1 MRWRSGRTRFA
12 ALAVS
17 HSCCSVFSGPTCT
30 ATSRPSVRRRLPGRR
45 GPPVGETLR
54 VGVVGA
60 GLIAGCH
67 VRAYTKTPG
76 IDVVAVA
83 DTHLSKAE
91 QLAASVGAK
100 ACVDL
105 DDVLALDTDV
115 ISVCTPPASHA
126 DLTVRALEAGQHVL
140 CEKPV
145 ALTLAD
151 TERIRRAAQA
161 GDRVGMIGH
170 VSRYEPDHRLAKE
183 LVDAGQIG
191 EVAMMTHS
199 MTTSFPGWSEG
210 GWLAR
215 PEESGGPLLDLSV
228 HSFDYLAWVIGSP
241 AVRVH
246 AVAAD
251 SPVGPATY
259 GLATVRYANGAM
271 GQVEASWAHPAARGF
286 KAMVEIVGTE
296 GRISWDYDAI
306 NGGAIYLADG
316 GVTWLDPLGERGYA
330 HEVAAFTEAVRAG
343 APSPIPVCDGVAA
356 TRTALAALHS
366 VRTGEPVDLTTWEV
380 P

>member
-1 MRWRSGRTRFA
+1 MADS
-12 ALAVS
+12 
-17 HSCCSVFSGPTCT
+17 
-30 ATSRPSVRRRLPGRR
+30 
-45 GPPVGETLR
+45 LR

-67 VRAYTKTPG
+67 VRAYAR
-76 IDVVAVA
+76 IADVEVVAVA
-83 DTHLSKAE
+83 DPHLAKAE
-91 QLAASVGAK
+91 QLAADAGAT
-100 ACVDL
+100 AVYDL
-105 DDVLALDTDV
+105 DDVLALEPDV
-115 ISVCTPPASHA
+115 ISVCTPPGSHA
-126 DLTVRALEAGQHVL
+126 DLVVRALAAGRHVL

-151 TERIRRAAQA
+151 ADRIQRAAEA
-161 GDRVGMIGH
+161 SDRVTMIGH
-170 VSRYEPDHRLAKE
+170 VSRYEPDHRAATD
-183 LVDAGQIG
+183 LVRAGHVG
-191 EVAMMTHS
+191 EVGMMVHS
-199 MTTSFPGWSEG
+199 LTTSLPGWSEG

-251 SPVGPATY
+251 SPAGPATY
-259 GLATVRYANGAM
+259 GVATVRYANGAL

-286 KAMVEIVGTE
+286 KATMEITGTC
-296 GRISWDYDAI
+296 GRIGWSYDSI
-306 NGGAIYLADG
+306 MG
-316 GVTWLDPLGERGYA
+316 GVIHQGDGSTRWLDPLGERGYTR
-330 HEVAAFTEAVRAG
+330 EVAAFVDAVRSG
-343 APSPIPVCDGVAA
+343 GPSPVPVADGVAA

-366 VRTGEPVDLTTWEV
+366 VRTSQPVELTTWEG